1 MERVMGRSFGKARQ
15 EAEQFVKSFTDVFVM
30 ERKRINGDEV
40 WLYKAYPGEWQVH
53 FIWPNGKGHLLAG
66 TDSERP
72 SYDRI
77 LDLLRRVPGSQ
88 ASQSWIDRISATLRA
103 PPPLLIDS
111 APPANAKPLHG
122 ATPSSGSVPAMASG
136 ETTLP
141 GEAVKMPA
149 ASAGIQ
155 RTRGARTPGSRQ
167 EEGEPLERDGMGEE
181 ASLLLELG
189 NGEPAWGPDEGEDAV
204 ARRRSMDVDIDIITG
219 QPVRDIRMEPVLQM
233 ARWQKAIFG
242 NGNHNQGPS

>member
-1 MERVMGRSFGKARQ
+1 
-15 EAEQFVKSFTDVFVM
+15 M

-40 WLYKAYPGEWQVH
+40 WLYKAYPGPWQVH

-66 TDSERP
+66 TQEERP

-103 PPPLLIDS
+103 PPPILLNAS
-111 APPANAKPLHG
+111 PPSGPQSLDAGSSSTPALAV
-122 ATPSSGSVPAMASG
+122 ATPPGG
-136 ETTLP
+136 E
-141 GEAVKMPA
+141 GDERR
-149 ASAGIQ
+149 
-155 RTRGARTPGSRQ
+155 RTRAESSTLGAETKGPKLSGARQGT
-167 EEGEPLERDGMGEE
+167 EVELEGLGEE
-181 ASLLLELG
+181 ASLMLELG
-189 NGEPAWGPDEGEDAV
+189 NGEAAWEADGEETGAS
-204 ARRRSMDVDIDIITG
+204 RRIMDIDIITG

-242 NGNHNQGPS
+242 NGNQGQG